1 MASIVLVD
9 DHVVVMDALHYL
21 IDHTT
26 PHKISGKFKN
36 GGDFLKALEN
46 KQIEFEVAI
55 IDIRLPDINGIDLV
69 SHVKTHFPEAK
80 VILLSMYH
88 QSQFVYAGL
97 KQGISGYLLKSS
109 SGDELTR
116 AIDCVL
122 LDEIYLSAEVAKIIK
137 QPQNDIEGELSL
149 TEREQEILELI
160 TYGFSSK
167 EIADKLIIEVS
178 TVDFHKKNLRQ
189 KMNVNKSVELVIKA
203 LELGLVKVA

>member
-21 IDHTT
+21 IENTT
-26 PHKISGKFKN
+26 RHKISGKFKN
-36 GGDFLKALEN
+36 GSDFLTALN
-46 KQIEFEVAI
+46 SGDLTFEVAI
-55 IDIRLPDINGIDLV
+55 VDVRLPDTNGIELV
-69 SHVKTHFPEAK
+69 AHIKNHSPDIK

-122 LDEIYLSAEVAKIIK
+122 ADEVYLSAEVAKII
-137 QPQNDIEGELSL
+137 NTHEDDSDHNLYL

-167 EIADKLIIEVS
+167 EIADKLIIEPS

-189 KMNVNKSVELVIKA
+189 KMNVSKSVELVIRA

>member
-26 PHKISGKFKN
+26 RHKISGKYKTGN
-36 GGDFLKALEN
+36 GFLNALEGGT
-46 KQIEFEVAI
+46 IDFDVAI
-55 IDIRLPDINGIDLV
+55 IDIRLPDMSGIDIV
-69 SHVKTHFPEAK
+69 AHIKNHKPESK

-122 LDEIYLSAEVAKIIK
+122 MDEIYLSAEVAKIMK
-137 QPQNDIEGELSL
+137 KPSDHSDNELRL

-167 EIADKLIIEVS
+167 EIAGWPIAKVS
-178 TVDFHKKNLRQ
+178 VPIGINSASPHFCPAFLA
-189 KMNVNKSVELVIKA
+189 E
-203 LELGLVKVA
+203 

>member
-26 PHKISGKFKN
+26 RHKISGKYKTGN
-36 GGDFLKALEN
+36 DFLNALN
-46 KQIEFEVAI
+46 SNILDFEVAI
-55 IDIRLPDINGIDLV
+55 IDIRLPDINGIELV
-69 SHVKTHFPEAK
+69 AHIKEHNPEAK

-122 LDEIYLSAEVAKIIK
+122 MDEIYLSAEVAKIMK
-137 QPQNDIEGELSL
+137 KPSDHSDDEQRL

-189 KMNVNKSVELVIKA
+189 KLNVSKSVELVIRA